1 MGEGD
6 VKAVDAQRGGCDQ
19 ACQLAEEPGCHH
31 IDRQHRQYSE
41 DHGGQTQHEFAVAD
55 VDPRPHH
62 EVIER
67 HVALVVP
74 ERFQKFAEGMVAKR
88 SLAASSISRLAAPS
102 ECRRNAALI
111 TSMAPKTSVVRA
123 GERLRVSLRVCF
135 TRYLTDL
142 RERGLA
148 PSELR
153 PSEQP
158 GRPGPEG
165 KPGAEGEPGIGNS
178 CR

>member
-1 MGEGD
+1 
-6 VKAVDAQRGGCDQ
+6 
-19 ACQLAEEPGCHH
+19 
-31 IDRQHRQYSE
+31 
-41 DHGGQTQHEFAVAD
+41 
-55 VDPRPHH
+55 
-62 EVIER
+62 
-67 HVALVVP
+67 
-74 ERFQKFAEGMVAKR
+74 MVAKR

-111 TSMAPKTSVVRA
+111 TSMPPKTSVVRA
-123 GERLRVSLRVCF
+123 GERLRASLRGCF

-165 KPGAEGEPGIGNS
+165 KPGGRRRTWDSELVLLETLHPQAVEIAKGGNNVVGVTTLPPPTLRRGGKGWDS
-178 CR
+178 AA